1 MRSFA
6 GAKDDMSGI
15 LFTNRVAEFHIVV
28 EKGINVKKGEEA
40 GWLPLVFC
48 NGGFILPD
56 GGISP
61 PACRTDPSSREPQR
75 GSSLSRFLPRLA
87 CLRDGFVNLSDCC
100 GNRSE
105 ERRVGKECRS
115 RW

>member
-61 PACRTDPSSREPQR
+61 PACPQTHHRESLSEVQASAGFCR
-75 GSSLSRFLPRLA
+75 GSRA
-87 CLRDGFVNLSDCC
+87 CAMASWIFRIAAATPSFVP
-100 GNRSE
+100 
-105 ERRVGKECRS
+105 
-115 RW
+115 